1 MNRSPSQFVC
11 VSVLLKGL
19 GCAALLVAGAN
30 IASAVE
36 EPEIVLEPI
45 QTVPATLL
53 ATNDAVSDKV
63 TLIIEDLGPADTE
76 TVNAPVVV
84 DAQNAGTPSETVA
97 PASSKPAHVPDH
109 GGILNAARQ
118 YALGMLETG
127 NNDSAVGGLGE
138 VSRYQIMPSVWKSYS
153 SSRSYRDLDVATEVA
168 RQHWASLYEYFKKKN
183 EREPTNFDMYVLWN
197 TRHGYYAAKGFSP
210 GRLHPVIRDRAQRF
224 TNLVEDSL
232 RRESELAMANVR

>member
-1 MNRSPSQFVC
+1 VIGSGV
-11 VSVLLKGL
+11 
-19 GCAALLVAGAN
+19 
-30 IASAVE
+30 ASALE

-45 QTVPATLL
+45 QTVPATLP

-63 TLIIEDLGPADTE
+63 ILIIEDLEPDDAESINPPT
-76 TVNAPVVV
+76 VV
-84 DAQNAGTPSETVA
+84 DAQDASTPSETVA
-97 PASSKPAHVPDH
+97 PAPSKLVPVPDH
-109 GGILNAARQ
+109 SGILNTARQ
-118 YALGMLETG
+118 YALGMIETG

-138 VSRYQIMPSVWKSYS
+138 ISRYQIMPSVWKNYS
-153 SSRSYRDLDVATEVA
+153 SSRSYRNLDVATEVA

-183 EREPTNFDMYVLWN
+183 EREPTNFDLYVLWN
-197 TRHGYYAAKGFSP
+197 TRHGHYAAKGFSP